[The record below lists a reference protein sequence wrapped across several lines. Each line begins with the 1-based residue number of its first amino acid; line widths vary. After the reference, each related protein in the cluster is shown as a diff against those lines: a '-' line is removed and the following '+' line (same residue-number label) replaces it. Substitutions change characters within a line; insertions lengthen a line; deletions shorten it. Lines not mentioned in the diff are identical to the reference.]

1 MTASSSW
8 SLAQSLSARM
18 SEHARV
24 VDGKVVLVTGGT
36 GSFGKAFIDTILA
49 LGDPRKVIVFSRD
62 EQKHYQLERELGDHR
77 MRFFVGDI
85 RDRDRLRSALR
96 DVDIVVHAAAMKH
109 VPICEYNPLEAV
121 QTNVNGA
128 KNLAEAAIDC
138 GVEKVLA
145 LSTDKAVS
153 PANLYGATK
162 LCMEKLLLA
171 ANAYAGDRATRFSA
185 VRYGNVMG
193 SAGSVIPL
201 FQSQRARGRLTITD
215 ERMTRFWIRMPD
227 AVALVLRG
235 LELMTGG
242 EIFVP
247 KLPTSDILTLAEA
260 MAPGVPR
267 ETIGIRPGEKLH
279 ETLLSVE
286 EARRTRDLD
295 ELLVIWPEFR
305 FHAASARIEGKPLP
319 EGYAYSSDVA
329 EPRLDVAGT
338 RALLDEPT
346 RSRETPLRA
355 FEAKVA

>member
-1 MTASSSW
+1 MTAP
-8 SLAQSLSARM
+8 LATSLSSRM
-18 SEHARV
+18 REHVEV
-24 VDGKVVLVTGGT
+24 VAGKVVLITGGT
-36 GSFGKAFIDTILA
+36 GSFGRAFVDTLLE

-62 EQKHYQLERELGDHR
+62 EQKHYQLERDLRDPR
-77 MRFFVGDI
+77 LRCFVGDI
-85 RDRDRLRSALR
+85 RDRDRLHTALR
-96 DVDIVVHAAAMKH
+96 GVDIVVHAAAMKH
-109 VPICEYNPLEAV
+109 VPICEYNPMEAV

-128 KNLAEAAIDC
+128 RNLAEAAIDC

-162 LCMEKLLLA
+162 LCMEKLLIA
-171 ANAYAGDRATRFSA
+171 ANAYVGDRPTRFAA

-201 FQSQRARGRLTITD
+201 FQAQRTRGRLTITD
-215 ERMTRFWIRMPD
+215 ERMTRFWIRMCD

-235 LELMTGG
+235 LTLMAGG

-247 KLPTSDILTLAEA
+247 KLPTSDIVTLAEA

-286 EARRTRDLD
+286 EARRTRDLG
-295 ELLVIWPEFR
+295 ELMVVWPEFQ
-305 FHAASARIEGKPLP
+305 FHAGAPRVDGRPLP
-319 EGYAYSSDVA
+319 DGFTYSSDVA
-329 EPRLDVAGT
+329 EPRLDVDET
-338 RALLDEPT
+338 RGLLEPAA
-346 RSRETPLRA
+346 RPELRA
-355 FEAKVA
+355 VPEARVA